1 MRNERLRWLLLSAIF
16 AGVTAVLSQLTI
28 PLPLLPVPITGQTL
42 AVGLTATILG
52 SRYGTLSILIYILL
66 GAVGMPV
73 FAEANGGLH
82 VLIGKTGGYITG
94 FILTAYVTGL
104 ILEKTRFT
112 LTNSL
117 IANIVG
123 MIITLAFGTVQ
134 LKFVLDVPW
143 ADAIAWGVTPFLVVG
158 VIKAVLASIIGIK
171 VRERLLASRL
181 LRHSDTPSITS

>member
-1 MRNERLRWLLLSAIF
+1 
-16 AGVTAVLSQLTI
+16 
-28 PLPLLPVPITGQTL
+28 
-42 AVGLTATILG
+42 
-52 SRYGTLSILIYILL
+52 
-66 GAVGMPV
+66 
-73 FAEANGGLH
+73 
-82 VLIGKTGGYITG
+82 GKTGGYITG

-112 LTNSL
+112 LTNAL

-181 LRHSDTPSITS
+181 LRHSDTPSVTS

>member
-16 AGVTAVLSQLTI
+16 AGVIAVLSQLTI
-28 PLPLLPVPITGQTL
+28 PLPLVPITGQTL

-73 FAEANGGLH
+73 FSEASGGLH
-82 VLIGKTGGYITG
+82 VLVGKTGGYIIG
-94 FILTAYVTGL
+94 FIFAAYVTGL

-112 LTNSL
+112 LTNAY
-117 IANIVG
+117 IANLVG
-123 MIITLAFGTVQ
+123 MVITLIFGAVQ
-134 LKFVLDVPW
+134 LKIVLDAPW
-143 ADAIAWGVTPFLVVG
+143 TDAIAWGVTPFLVVG

-171 VRERLLASRL
+171 VRERLVASKL
-181 LRHSDTPSITS
+181 LRQSDSPSIQS

>member
-28 PLPLLPVPITGQTL
+28 PLPLVPITGQTL

-66 GAVGMPV
+66 GAIGMPV

-82 VLIGKTGGYITG
+82 ILIGKTGGYITG

-112 LTNSL
+112 LTNAL

-134 LKFVLDVPW
+134 LKYVLDVPW
-143 ADAIAWGVTPFLVVG
+143 TDAIAWGVTPFLVVG

-181 LRHSDTPSITS
+181 LRHSDTPSVTS